1 MPRSANSRHDKLTG
15 SAVHTRYKRNCRFI
29 AATKGEVLRP
39 CELDL
44 QARTNLR
51 AIGQRVP
58 AGFRED
64 EDRRVIQA
72 YQYFRDY
79 VVTGIE
85 APRGNN
91 WAFLCSSGL
100 RQPLCLSMIHVMNLG
115 FPIWMR

>member
-1 MPRSANSRHDKLTG
+1 MFIKSIDFQNDLIDSQTFEEVATLLNRPRSANSRHDKLTG

-29 AATKGEVLRP
+29 SATKGEVLRP

-64 EDRRVIQA
+64 EDRRLVEA

-79 VVTGIE
+79 VVTGI
-85 APRGNN
+85 
-91 WAFLCSSGL
+91 
-100 RQPLCLSMIHVMNLG
+100 
-115 FPIWMR
+115 